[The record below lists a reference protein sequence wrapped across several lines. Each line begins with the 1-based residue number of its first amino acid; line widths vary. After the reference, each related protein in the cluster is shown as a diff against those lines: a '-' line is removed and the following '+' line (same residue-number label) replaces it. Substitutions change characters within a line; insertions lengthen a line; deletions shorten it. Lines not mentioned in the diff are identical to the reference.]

1 MQESQIMG
9 ARVLTVETI
18 MLPFLSNLIMR
29 ELSNYKN
36 GMLLMEIKDFNL
48 CLEVLEWV
56 VKEVKEIITD

>member
-1 MQESQIMG
+1 ME

-48 CLEVLEWV
+48 CQEVLGWV